1 MLNWAGGSSQISP
14 VRCAEGEQSW
24 PAQKSLARIL
34 PGWRRSHR
42 APFAN
47 AHLANADLRGVYLKR
62 ASLRAA
68 NLESAREIR
77 DESVRTANTN
87 DPAGGKIGPSQ

>member
-1 MLNWAGGSSQISP
+1 
-14 VRCAEGEQSW
+14 
-24 PAQKSLARIL
+24 
-34 PGWRRSHR
+34 
-42 APFAN
+42 
-47 AHLANADLRGVYLKR
+47 VYLKR

-77 DESVRTANTN
+77 DESVRMANTN